1 MGSSKE
7 PGSRHEQEQRT
18 RHELHRLLEN
28 GTPQFIH
35 VIKNWLADAGNK
47 PSPPSQPPSSHKR
60 PK

>member
-1 MGSSKE
+1 MVSSKE

-18 RHELHRLLEN
+18 RNQLHRLLEN

-35 VIKNWLADAGNK
+35 VIKNWLADASNS
-47 PSPPSQPPSSHKR
+47 PSTPRQPPSSDKK

>member
-35 VIKNWLADAGNK
+35 VIKNWLADAGNN
-47 PSPPSQPPSSHKR
+47 PSPPSPDKE

>member
-7 PGSRHEQEQRT
+7 PGSRREQEQRT

-35 VIKNWLADAGNK
+35 VIKNWLADADNN
-47 PSPPSQPPSSHKR
+47 PSTPSQAPSSDKE

>member
-7 PGSRHEQEQRT
+7 PGSRREQEQRT
-18 RHELHRLLEN
+18 RNELHRLLEN

-47 PSPPSQPPSSHKR
+47 PSPPSQLPSSDKG